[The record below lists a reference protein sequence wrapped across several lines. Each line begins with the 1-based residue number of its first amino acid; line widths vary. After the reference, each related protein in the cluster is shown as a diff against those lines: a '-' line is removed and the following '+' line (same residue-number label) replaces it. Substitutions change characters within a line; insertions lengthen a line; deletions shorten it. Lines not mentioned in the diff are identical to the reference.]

1 VFRWVEHTGELE
13 LELTSPTAE
22 GLFADALAA
31 LAELLGSETDTDGVR
46 PRTGPDRPESS
57 RELSL
62 RADDRP
68 ALLAAWLDEL
78 VFLAETEGFVPEG
91 VESLDLGELELQAR
105 IRGRPG
111 DAPHLVKA
119 VTYHRLELGRGN
131 GGWRARAVLDV

>member
-13 LELTSPTAE
+13 LELESTTAE
-22 GLFADALAA
+22 TLFEEALAA
-31 LAELLGSETDTDGVR
+31 LADLIGNDERLSGSTPTR
-46 PRTGPDRPESS
+46 HLS
-57 RELSL
+57 REVDIQ
-62 RADDRP
+62 AGDRP

-78 VFLAETEGFVPEG
+78 VFLAETEGFVPEA
-91 VESLDLGELELQAR
+91 VESLELGELELRAR

-111 DAPHLVKA
+111 HPPHLVKA